1 MQGSL
6 YALKRR
12 LNRSFSVIV
21 ASLTAALI
29 LLFYLTS
36 LLSKATTLSDTFV
49 DILIYTIYLSLVL
62 VLGSMTFVLYNYFDE
77 ETLLEP
83 VLPIEMESLL
93 IPNRVIPEKKALF
106 SEHAAQE
113 PVADIQSLLNEAK
126 EKLPKTLPSLLK
138 GFKELSSLALPKMF
152 DYLSEQHPQVVSVI
166 LVTIDSDLAHRL
178 LTLFRVELREVLL
191 ANIEGND
198 RIDVSLLMLL
208 DEALLRDLWTTQ
220 KECLSLMELSDSE
233 VRELLR
239 HISKLELMFALKAT
253 SQELQE
259 MFFVNMSAKA
269 STEFKTVL
277 HAKVDVDASKCDNAL
292 KNLYLLA
299 QQLREDG
306 KIRAI

>member
-1 MQGSL
+1 
-6 YALKRR
+6 
-12 LNRSFSVIV
+12 
-21 ASLTAALI
+21 
-29 LLFYLTS
+29 
-36 LLSKATTLSDTFV
+36 
-49 DILIYTIYLSLVL
+49 
-62 VLGSMTFVLYNYFDE
+62 MTFVLYNYFDE

-93 IPNRVIPEKKALF
+93 IPNRVIPEKEALF

-220 KECLSLMELSDSE
+220 KECSSLTELSDSE